1 MDIFSFLNT
10 EIERKLTEIHGRE
23 DVLNQQINVLEA
35 EKSKVQ
41 ELDGNIDLLPRLTKE
56 QIISYINNINSDD
69 ELITEAD
76 IQYLIINGLSQDSSD
91 RIKNLYTLLQ
101 LMDLGKFFD
110 LTSIINDEQRE
121 FISSF
126 INKVIT
132 SINEKINEI
141 NIERDNLV
149 NSNTELHDLESFKE
163 MLENSNNSNFIIDLS
178 IMNKLF
184 QLNELEESEKR
195 ELLLQ
200 IYEKN
205 LSIFD
210 QRNSEL
216 VEISQNTVEE
226 SVEELSEVVEQEIS
240 LEKITKEE
248 LIELFNSYNLLI
260 DKFSDDLLDFIA
272 NIGYKEVIKKNLA
285 LLKDNR
291 ILEYIKLD
299 KKADIRKAFANILV
313 RTKSDLLEKNIRLF
327 KEKMIGTSLSEEFEK
342 NASKYLSLFIGNG
355 IKHRKSGRQEQT
367 EENELYNEYKKYIIN
382 GYAEDLEKNI
392 EIFESRGIN
401 IEKLCEKTVSIL
413 NNPHEMLKYNFEVL
427 KLYGINFKPEK
438 DAYSVLD
445 GSKLPETADKFIE
458 VTTSGESYIKN
469 SKSNLKRI
477 NDTSSYFYDLHQVH
491 KEKRPIDLRSETEKL
506 IKYNSTLETRHAE
519 FISNNKE
526 MYDRIVESKLDNRRK
541 AFVNGEI
548 NEQEGNVLFDYDI
561 LEDSAVAK
569 ILGRASGLSIIIGEE
584 PRRKYDI
591 AALYVSKIKF
601 LKVYSALKEYVNNE
615 NKKEI
620 LAYSL
625 SYNSFFDD
633 DDLIRIG
640 QFVNKVVSRERGL

>member
-41 ELDGNIDLLPRLTKE
+41 ELEGNIDLLPRLTKE

-76 IQYLIINGLSQDSSD
+76 IHNLIINGLSQDSSD

-226 SVEELSEVVEQEIS
+226 PVEELSEVVEQEIS

-299 KKADIRKAFANILV
+299 KKDDIRIAFANILV

-327 KEKMIGTSLSEEFEK
+327 KEKMIGTSSSEEFEK

-355 IKHRKSGRQEQT
+355 IKRRKSGKQEQT

-382 GYAEDLEKNI
+382 GYADDLEKNI

-401 IEKLCEKTVSIL
+401 IENLCKKTVSIL

-427 KLYGINFKPEK
+427 KLYGISFKPEK

-491 KEKRPIDLRSETEKL
+491 KEKKPIDLRSETEKL
-506 IKYNSTLETRHAE
+506 IKYNSTHETRHAE

-584 PRRKYDI
+584 PRRKNDI

>member
-76 IQYLIINGLSQDSSD
+76 IHNLIINGLSQDSSD

-121 FISSF
+121 FMSSF

-226 SVEELSEVVEQEIS
+226 SVEELSEVVEEEIS

-299 KKADIRKAFANILV
+299 KKDDIRKAFANILV

-355 IKHRKSGRQEQT
+355 IKHRKSGRQVQT
-367 EENELYNEYKKYIIN
+367 EESELYNEYKKYIIN

-392 EIFESRGIN
+392 EIFESKGIN